1 LSVVARR
8 EFTVDVLVERL
19 AGLDV
24 GKAVVVV
31 CVRTPGRGGQRVSEV
46 RTYRTMS
53 RSLEAMADWLLEQ
66 GVTLAG
72 MQSAIVRREA
82 PPWATPLGPPPADP
96 PSRRNWLRAIG
107 IVARFPEC
115 RRTRRYPSLRCS

>member
-24 GKAVVVV
+24 GKAMVVV
-31 CVRTPGRGGQRVSEV
+31 CVRTPGPGGQRVSEV

-53 RSLEAMADWLLEQ
+53 RSLEAMTDWLLEQ

-82 PPWATPLGPPPADP
+82 PPWATRTSPGRPSQPAELAP
-96 PSRRNWLRAIG
+96 RYLHHRALSG
-107 IVARFPEC
+107 VSSNPTKPE
-115 RRTRRYPSLRCS
+115 LRCS